1 MDYGLKHGEDLGDL
15 EIVFIM
21 EAFEKEASNKAG
33 QWESSIDPSLLA
45 EQLHSRFGTLYPAS
59 LLEVWRSKWQ
69 ARVALAG
76 RADANV
82 HWLSPGILKE
92 EGIEMELY
100 GQLREIERDLR
111 ITFPPEMFVGVT
123 IRRLRWWQMML
134 LTKDF
139 PCNWLD
145 VVYIAERFLTRQL
158 VAQYTG
164 TRLDYDD
171 LRAHLSYAPWRGDKH
186 ESAYLAAIDSGSI
199 LPLRLPT
206 SNQSVWDA
214 NWDTT
219 SIAPASLL
227 MEFGSQ
233 WLGSKPWRL
242 LSQGFSDMA
251 GSGFKRVSWSFGR
264 GKGRSRLNWEWVLP
278 IL

>member
-1 MDYGLKHGEDLGDL
+1 MTNEWSPDENLGDL
-15 EIVFIM
+15 EIVYVM
-21 EAFEKEASNKAG
+21 EAFDREASVMDG
-33 QWESSIDPSLLA
+33 QWDTTLDLTLLA
-45 EQLHSRFGTLYPAS
+45 KNIQDRFGKFYSEPI
-59 LLEVWRSKWQ
+59 LETWKNKWQ
-69 ARVALAG
+69 ARVRTAG
-76 RADANV
+76 RAEANA

-100 GQLREIERDLR
+100 GQLREVERELR

-134 LTKDF
+134 LTQDF

-171 LRAHLSYAPWRGDKH
+171 LRAHLSYAPWRGGKYED
-186 ESAYLAAIDSGSI
+186 AYLAAVDSGSI
-199 LPLRLPT
+199 LPLRLPV
-206 SNQSVWDA
+206 SNQSVWKA
-214 NWDTT
+214 SWDTT
-219 SIAPASLL
+219 SIAPISLL

-242 LSQGFSDMA
+242 LSQAFSDMA
-251 GSGFKRVSWSFGR
+251 ESGSSRVSWSFGR
-264 GKGRSRLNWEWVLP
+264 GEESPRLNWGWNLP
-278 IL
+278 ML